1 MRSAVI
7 DSIYNQMK
15 ENNNVYFLTGDL
27 GFSVVEKIEADFP
40 DRFINAGIAE
50 QHMIG
55 LAAGLALTGKKVYV
69 YSIIPFVTMR
79 CFEQVRNDL
88 CYHNLDV
95 TLVGAGAG
103 LSYGILSATHFA
115 LEDIA
120 ILRPLP
126 HMSIFS
132 PSDATT
138 ATLGMKYL
146 SSHKGPA
153 YVRIGKKVEPTIY
166 EKPFAFEFGKAQVIC
181 EGRDILIV
189 ASGPIMQEALLAAK
203 LLSKQHLSATVI
215 DIHTIKP
222 FDHLAI
228 QNHAKGK
235 KLIVT
240 VEEHSVTGG
249 LGSAAL
255 ESLAEYAHAPV
266 LRIGTGDEFIKVT
279 GTQEYLRGVVGLTAL
294 DIAKKI
300 EKALLGTEI

>member
-1 MRSAVI
+1 MRTAVI

-15 ENNNVYFLTGDL
+15 ENSNVYFLTGDL
-27 GFSVVEKIEADFP
+27 GYSVLEKIEADFP

-50 QHMIG
+50 QNMIG
-55 LAAGLALTGKKVYV
+55 VAAGLALTGKKVYV

-95 TLVGAGAG
+95 TIVGAGAG

-120 ILRPLP
+120 IFRPLP
-126 HMSIFS
+126 HMTIFS
-132 PSDATT
+132 PSDAMT
-138 ATLGMKYL
+138 ASLGMKYL
-146 SSHKGPA
+146 AQHHGPA
-153 YVRIGKKVEPTIY
+153 YIRIGKKVEPTIY
-166 EKPFAFEFGKAQVIC
+166 EKSFPFMFGKGHVIT
-181 EGRDILIV
+181 EGKDILIV
-189 ASGPIMQEALLAAK
+189 ASGPILEQALLTAH
-203 LLSKQHLSATVI
+203 LLSKQKLSTTVI

-222 FDHLAI
+222 FDQQAI
-228 QNHAKGK
+228 QNHAEGK

-249 LGSAAL
+249 LGSAVL
-255 ESLAEYAHAPV
+255 ESLAENTHAPV

-279 GTQEYLRGVVGLTAL
+279 GTQEYLRKHVGLSSEAIAQRVHTAL
-294 DIAKKI
+294 HR
-300 EKALLGTEI
+300 

>member
-15 ENNNVYFLTGDL
+15 ENKNVYFLTGDL
-27 GFSVVEKIEADFP
+27 GFSFVEKIEADFP

-79 CFEQVRNDL
+79 CFEQVRNDI

-95 TLVGAGAG
+95 TIVGAGAG

-120 ILRPLP
+120 IFRPLP
-126 HMSIFS
+126 HMTIFS
-132 PSDATT
+132 PSDAMT
-138 ATLGMKYL
+138 ASLGMNYL
-146 SSHKGPA
+146 AKHHGPA
-153 YVRIGKKVEPTIY
+153 YIRIGKKVEPTVY
-166 EKPFAFEFGKAQVIC
+166 ESEYEFVFGRGNVIT
-181 EGRDILIV
+181 EGQDILIV
-189 ASGPIMQEALLAAK
+189 ASGPIMQEALRAAK
-203 LLSKQHLSATVI
+203 LLSKQKLSATVI
-215 DIHTIKP
+215 DIHTMKP
-222 FDHLAI
+222 FDNLTIKH
-228 QNHAKGK
+228 HSTGK

-249 LGSAAL
+249 LGSAVL
-255 ESLAEYAHAPV
+255 ESLAEDAHAPV

-279 GTQEYLRGVVGLTAL
+279 GTQEYLRKHVGLTAT
-294 DIAKKI
+294 DIAKRI
-300 EKALLGTEI
+300 MVSIL